1 MYNHQLDAFVR
12 TADLGSFSRA
22 AKALYISTPSL
33 VQQVNLLEDR
43 VGFRL
48 FERSNRG
55 VVLTA
60 AGKSL
65 YEDSKTIIRLSN
77 EAVRKARSLAES
89 SETTV
94 RVGTSLLFKCRM
106 LPDIWSRISA
116 VRPELKI
123 EILPMPEKQSGEDGL
138 SDLGEKYDIREG
150 VFSSISQKDRCG
162 FMELMRTPLCCAVSK
177 NHRLAGQRKLTMK
190 DLNGEYLVMPIQNV
204 SAELDAF
211 RAEVT
216 GKYPTVH
223 IIDSNY
229 YGVDTFTLCEMNPY
243 VLITQPVYSDIHT
256 NLTTIPLETEY
267 TLPYGLMYA
276 KNPTPAARKFI
287 SAAGSLK
294 VTER

>member
-1 MYNHQLDAFVR
+1 
-12 TADLGSFSRA
+12 
-22 AKALYISTPSL
+22 
-33 VQQVNLLEDR
+33 
-43 VGFRL
+43 
-48 FERSNRG
+48 
-55 VVLTA
+55 
-60 AGKSL
+60 
-65 YEDSKTIIRLSN
+65 
-77 EAVRKARSLAES
+77 
-89 SETTV
+89 
-94 RVGTSLLFKCRM
+94 
-106 LPDIWSRISA
+106 
-116 VRPELKI
+116 
-123 EILPMPEKQSGEDGL
+123 
-138 SDLGEKYDIREG
+138 
-150 VFSSISQKDRCG
+150 
-162 FMELMRTPLCCAVSK
+162 MELMRTPLCCAVSK

-256 NLTTIPLETEY
+256 NLTTIPLETGC

>member
-116 VRPELKI
+116 VRTGAENRDPADA
-123 EILPMPEKQSGEDGL
+123 GEAERTVSL
-138 SDLGEKYDIREG
+138 TLGKNTIFAR
-150 VFSSISQKDRCG
+150 VFSVRSVKKTG
-162 FMELMRTPLCCAVSK
+162 AVSW
-177 NHRLAGQRKLTMK
+177 
-190 DLNGEYLVMPIQNV
+190 
-204 SAELDAF
+204 S
-211 RAEVT
+211 
-216 GKYPTVH
+216 
-223 IIDSNY
+223 
-229 YGVDTFTLCEMNPY
+229 
-243 VLITQPVYSDIHT
+243 
-256 NLTTIPLETEY
+256 
-267 TLPYGLMYA
+267 
-276 KNPTPAARKFI
+276 
-287 SAAGSLK
+287 
-294 VTER
+294 

>member
-65 YEDSKTIIRLSN
+65 YEDSKMIIRLSN

-150 VFSSISQKDRCG
+150 VFCSISQKDRCG

>member
-65 YEDSKTIIRLSN
+65 YEDSKTIIRLSD
-77 EAVRKARSLAES
+77 EAVRKALSLAES

-150 VFSSISQKDRCG
+150 VFCSISQKDRCG